1 MIDRT
6 EDGLAPT
13 TWCGIVALGVAAAAF
28 FVHTWVGIAAVAVAG
43 TTFVVGC
50 LRERRTARHR

>member
-1 MIDRT
+1 MIDRA
-6 EDGLAPT
+6 DDALAPT

-28 FVHTWVGIAAVAVAG
+28 IVHTWVGIAAVAVAG

-50 LRERRTARHR
+50 LREGRTARHR